1 MKKTTFTDTMIRKL
15 KPAETKI
22 RISEGNGFTIRVM
35 PTGLKTWLYLYS
47 IEGNPLLIFPVCIAS
62 RYGLT

>member
-22 RISEGNGFTIRVM
+22 RISEGNGFTIRVN
-35 PTGLKTWLYLYS
+35 
-47 IEGNPLLIFPVCIAS
+47 EEVN
-62 RYGLT
+62 